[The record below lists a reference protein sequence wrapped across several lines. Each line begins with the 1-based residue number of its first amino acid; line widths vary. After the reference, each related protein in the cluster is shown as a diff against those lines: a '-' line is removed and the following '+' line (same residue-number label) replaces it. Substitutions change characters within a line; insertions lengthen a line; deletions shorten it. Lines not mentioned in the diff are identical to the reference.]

1 MSQLPYLDH
10 DALLKLAAEAAHVTQ
25 PCTCTRTS
33 LAGWTTLP
41 LSLQDT
47 QLTEVATLALP
58 GEAEPSFDEYHPAG
72 TRYASDDAPIAPRHF
87 PYNRC
92 NVSRCV
98 SCGRLYLRYQEGGGY
113 FIDQRIRA
121 LDPALIVDA
130 PAQA

>member
-10 DALLKLAAEAAHVTQ
+10 DALLKLAAEAAHVAQ

-47 QLTEVATLALP
+47 QLTEVATLAPP

>member
-10 DALLKLAAEAAHVTQ
+10 DALLKLAAEAAHVTR
-25 PCTCTRTS
+25 PCACTKTP

-47 QLTEVATLALP
+47 QLTEVATLAPP
-58 GEAEPSFDEYHPAG
+58 GETEPTYAEHHPAG
-72 TRYASDDAPIAPRHF
+72 TRYASDDAPIALRHF

-92 NVSRCV
+92 TVNRCRA
-98 SCGRLYLRYQEGGGY
+98 CGRLFLRYQEGGGY

-121 LDPALIVDA
+121 LDPALVVDA
-130 PAQA
+130 AA

>member
-1 MSQLPYLDH
+1 MSALPYLDH
-10 DALLKLAAEAAHVTQ
+10 ATLLRLAAEAAGVTQ
-25 PCTCTRTS
+25 PCTCTKTP
-33 LAGWTTLP
+33 LAGWTSLP
-41 LSLQDT
+41 LSLRDT
-47 QLTEVATLALP
+47 QLVEVATLMP
-58 GEAEPSFDEYHPAG
+58 PDDPEPTYDEYHPDR
-72 TRYASDDAPIAPRHF
+72 TRYGSDDAPIAPRHF

-130 PAQA
+130 QA

>member
-10 DALLKLAAEAAHVTQ
+10 DALLKLAAEAAHITQ
-25 PCTCTRTS
+25 PCTCTKTS

-41 LSLQDT
+41 LSLQNT
-47 QLTEVATLALP
+47 QLTEVATLAP
-58 GEAEPSFDEYHPAG
+58 PDDPEPTYDEYHPAG

-92 NVSRCV
+92 TVSRCMP
-98 SCGRLYLRYQEGGGY
+98 CGRLYLRYQEGGGY

-121 LDPALIVDA
+121 LDPALIVD
-130 PAQA
+130 PQAQA

>member
-1 MSQLPYLDH
+1 MSALPYLDH
-10 DALLKLAAEAAHVTQ
+10 AALLKLAAEAAGVTQ
-25 PCTCTRTS
+25 PCTCTKTS
-33 LAGWTTLP
+33 LAGWTSLP
-41 LSLQDT
+41 LSLHDT
-47 QLTEVATLALP
+47 QLAEVATLAP
-58 GEAEPSFDEYHPAG
+58 PDEPEPTYDEYHPAG

-98 SCGRLYLRYQEGGGY
+98 TCGRLYLRYQEGGGY

>member
-1 MSQLPYLDH
+1 MSALPYLDPA
-10 DALLKLAAEAAHVTQ
+10 ALLKLAAEAACVTQ
-25 PCTCTRTS
+25 PCTCTKTS
-33 LAGWTTLP
+33 LAGWTSLP

-47 QLTEVATLALP
+47 QLAEVATLAP
-58 GEAEPSFDEYHPAG
+58 PDEPEPTYDEYHPAG

>member
-1 MSQLPYLDH
+1 MSALPYLDH
-10 DALLKLAAEAAHVTQ
+10 AALLRLTAEAAGVTQ
-25 PCTCTRTS
+25 PCTCTKTP
-33 LAGWTTLP
+33 LAGWTSLP
-41 LSLQDT
+41 LSLRDT
-47 QLTEVATLALP
+47 QLVEVATLMP
-58 GEAEPSFDEYHPAG
+58 PDDPEPTYDEYHPDR
-72 TRYASDDAPIAPRHF
+72 TRYGSDDAPIAPRHF

-130 PAQA
+130 QA

>member
-1 MSQLPYLDH
+1 MHLHEDVAGRLDEPAAVAAGRAARRSG
-10 DALLKLAAEAAHVTQ
+10 DA
-25 PCTCTRTS
+25 R
-33 LAGWTTLP
+33 
-41 LSLQDT
+41 
-47 QLTEVATLALP
+47 ATGRPRATY
-58 GEAEPSFDEYHPAG
+58 DEYHPAG

-98 SCGRLYLRYQEGGGY
+98 TCGRLYLRYQEGGGY

>member
-1 MSQLPYLDH
+1 MSRLPYLDH

-25 PCTCTRTS
+25 PCTCTKAP

-41 LSLQDT
+41 LSLPDT
-47 QLTEVATLALP
+47 QLTEVATLAPP
-58 GEAEPSFDEYHPAG
+58 GDAEPSYDEYHPAG

-98 SCGRLYLRYQEGGGY
+98 SCGRPYLRYQEGGGY

-121 LDPALIVDA
+121 LNPALIVDA
-130 PAQA
+130 